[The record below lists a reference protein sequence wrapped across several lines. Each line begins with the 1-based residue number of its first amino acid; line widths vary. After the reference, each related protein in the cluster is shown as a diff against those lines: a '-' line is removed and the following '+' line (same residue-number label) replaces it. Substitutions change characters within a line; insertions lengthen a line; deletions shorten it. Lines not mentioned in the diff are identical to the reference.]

1 MSGTGKN
8 HFSIEKIETIK
19 FEALTFAHE
28 GHSPL
33 LQSADFEFP
42 MNEIVWVKGTEGQG
56 KSSLLQVLAGLL
68 MPQSGFFFINE
79 NNVLNMSFEEFLPY
93 RLAIGY
99 TFDYGGLISNRTVY
113 DNLMLPL
120 AYHKLVPME
129 EAVARVEGV
138 IKTFALEKFAHERP
152 AHIPGRVRKLV
163 CLLRS
168 LVMQP
173 QVLIMDDP
181 SVGLGQDTLYT
192 FVDYIHGMRQ
202 EGHLKHIFMSSY
214 DEKYMS
220 LFNYQIIHIDEG
232 QVYLQNVDHEKKVVH
247 L

>member
-1 MSGTGKN
+1 MSKHGQKN
-8 HFSIEKIETIK
+8 NPVEKIETMK
-19 FEALTFAHE
+19 FETLTFAHE
-28 GHSPL
+28 GQSPL
-33 LQSADFEFP
+33 IYNVDFEFP
-42 MNEIVWVKGTEGQG
+42 MNEVVWVKGIEGQG

-68 MPQSGFFFINE
+68 VPQSGFYYINE
-79 NNVLNMSFEEFLPY
+79 KNVLDMSFEEFLPY

-113 DNLMLPL
+113 DNLILPL
-120 AYHKLVPME
+120 AYHKLISMKD
-129 EAVARVEGV
+129 AKARVEGV
-138 IKTFALEKFAHERP
+138 IKAFDIEKFSQERP

-173 QVLIMDDP
+173 EVLVMDDP
-181 SVGLGQDTLYT
+181 SVGLGQETLYT
-192 FVDYIHGMRQ
+192 FVDYIHKMR
-202 EGHLKHIFMSSY
+202 EDGYLKHIFMSSY

-220 LFNYQIIHIDEG
+220 LFNYQIIHVDDG
-232 QVYLQNVDHEKKVVH
+232 QVYLQTVDQAKKVVH

>member
-1 MSGTGKN
+1 M
-8 HFSIEKIETIK
+8 K
-19 FEALTFAHE
+19 FESLTFAHE
-28 GHSPL
+28 GQSPL
-33 LQSADFEFP
+33 IQNADFEFP
-42 MNEIVWVKGTEGQG
+42 MNEVVWVKGTEGQG

-68 MPQSGFFFINE
+68 VPQSGFFYINE
-79 NNVLNMSFEEFLPY
+79 KNVLDMSFEEFLPY

-99 TFDYGGLISNRTVY
+99 TFDYGGLISNRTIY

-120 AYHKLVPME
+120 AYHKLISMD
-129 EAVARVEGV
+129 EAKTRVESV
-138 IKTFALEKFAHERP
+138 IKVFDIGKFAQERP
-152 AHIPGRVRKLV
+152 AHIPGRVRKLA

-173 QVLIMDDP
+173 QMLVMDDP

-192 FVDYIHGMRQ
+192 FVDYLHKMRKD
-202 EGHLKHIFMSSY
+202 GYLKHVFMSSY

-232 QVYLQNVDHEKKVVH
+232 QVYLQTVDPDKKVMH

>member
-1 MSGTGKN
+1 MADQN
-8 HFSIEKIETIK
+8 HIAKIDTLK
-19 FEALTFAHE
+19 FEQLTFAHE
-28 GHSPL
+28 GQSPL
-33 LQSADFEFP
+33 IHNADFEFP
-42 MNEIVWVKGTEGQG
+42 MNEVVWVKGTEGQG

-68 MPQSGFFFINE
+68 IPQSGFFYINGE
-79 NNVLNMSFEEFLPY
+79 NVLNMSFEEFLPY

-99 TFDYGGLISNRTVY
+99 TFDYGGLISNRTVF

-120 AYHKLVPME
+120 AYHKILSGK
-129 EAVARVEGV
+129 EAKARVDGI
-138 IKTFALEKFAHERP
+138 IKTFDIEKFSQERP

-163 CLLRS
+163 CLLRA

-173 QVLIMDDP
+173 QVLVMDDP

-192 FVDYIHGMRQ
+192 FVDYIHNMRK

-220 LFNYQIIHIDEG
+220 LFNYQIVHIDDG
-232 QVYLQNVDHEKKVVH
+232 QIYLQTVDNDKKVVH

>member
-1 MSGTGKN
+1 MSSLSKS
-8 HFSIEKIETIK
+8 HLSVEKIESIK

-33 LQSADFEFP
+33 LQNADFEFP
-42 MNEIVWVKGTEGQG
+42 MNEIVWVKGAEGQG
-56 KSSLLQVLAGLL
+56 KSSLLQVIAGLL

-79 NNVLNMSFEEFLPY
+79 KNVLDMSFEEFLPY

-120 AYHKLVPME
+120 AYHKLVPTA

-138 IKTFALEKFAHERP
+138 VKTFGLEKFARERP

-173 QVLIMDDP
+173 QVLVMDDP

-192 FVDYIHGMRQ
+192 FVDYIHKMRT
-202 EGHLKHIFMSSY
+202 EGYLKHIFMSSY
-214 DEKYMS
+214 DEKYMG
-220 LFNYQIIHIDEG
+220 LFNYQIIHIDDG
-232 QVYLQNVDHEKKVVH
+232 QVYLQTVDHSKKVVH

>member
-1 MSGTGKN
+1 MSAEN
-8 HFSIEKIETIK
+8 LVAKIESMK
-19 FEALTFAHE
+19 FEGLTFAHE
-28 GHSPL
+28 GQDPIL
-33 LQSADFEFP
+33 RNTDFEFP
-42 MNEIVWVKGTEGQG
+42 MNEVVWVKGVEGQG

-68 MPQSGFFFINE
+68 IPQSGFFYINDQ
-79 NNVLNMSFEEFLPY
+79 NVLDMSFEEFLPY

-120 AYHKLVPME
+120 AYHKLVSLTDAAE
-129 EAVARVEGV
+129 RVEEI
-138 IKTFALEKFAHERP
+138 IKIFDIQKYAHERP
-152 AHIPGRVRKLV
+152 AHIPGRVRKLT
-163 CLLRS
+163 CLLRA
-168 LVMQP
+168 LVMRP
-173 QVLIMDDP
+173 QMLLMDDP

-192 FVDYIHGMRQ
+192 FVDYIHRLRE

-232 QVYLQNVDHEKKVVH
+232 QIYLQTVEKDKKVVH

>member
-1 MSGTGKN
+1 MSSLRLSPL
-8 HFSIEKIETIK
+8 SIEKIETIK

-28 GHSPL
+28 GQTPL
-33 LQSADFEFP
+33 LQNANFEFP

-113 DNLMLPL
+113 DNLILPL
-120 AYHKLVPME
+120 AYHKLIPLE
-129 EAVARVEGV
+129 EAQARVMGV
-138 IKTFALEKFAHERP
+138 IKTFGIENFAQERP

-163 CLLRS
+163 CLLRA

-173 QVLIMDDP
+173 QVLVMDDP
-181 SVGLGQDTLYT
+181 SVGLGQDTLFT
-192 FVDYIHGMRQ
+192 FVDYIHKMRQ

-214 DEKYMS
+214 DEKYMN
-220 LFNYQIIHIDEG
+220 LFNYQIIHIDDG
-232 QVYLQNVDHEKKVVH
+232 QVYLQSVDHEKKVVH

>member
-1 MSGTGKN
+1 MSAEN
-8 HFSIEKIETIK
+8 LVAKIESVK
-19 FEALTFAHE
+19 FEGLTFAHE
-28 GHSPL
+28 GQDPIL
-33 LQSADFEFP
+33 RNADFDFP
-42 MNEIVWVKGTEGQG
+42 MNEIVWVKGVEGQG

-68 MPQSGFFFINE
+68 IPQSGFFYINDQ
-79 NNVLNMSFEEFLPY
+79 NVLDMSFEEFLPY

-120 AYHKLVPME
+120 AYHKLISAG
-129 EAVARVEGV
+129 EAAERVAEI
-138 IKTFALEKFAHERP
+138 IKIFDIQKFANERP
-152 AHIPGRVRKLV
+152 AHIPGRVRKLT
-163 CLLRS
+163 CLLRA
-168 LVMQP
+168 LVMRP
-173 QVLIMDDP
+173 QMLLMDDP

-192 FVDYIHGMRQ
+192 FVDYIHRLRE

-232 QVYLQNVDHEKKVVH
+232 QIYLQTVEKDKKVVH